1 MKKIG
6 TTNDG
11 MLLEIGAEDL
21 FELRAVLRARVFEYV
36 DGIVRDLAA
45 AVGLQ
50 PTATPVQSGGTNPP
64 KREIKPPK
72 REISGVDLG
81 TRICEGCGKEYQAKR
96 KDQRNCSKACAK
108 KKAAAKK
115 AAARPPRGSDLYHRC
130 EQCDEKLPADAA
142 PQRRFCDACV
152 KARKDACP
160 SAQKRKAPT
169 QGGTRKAICET
180 CKKTFEARVFGPVPH
195 HCPACRPGGKKAT
208 AAAPAPALQT
218 QPKALRPAMPS
229 DDTGK
234 AARLDAIR
242 RIALKEA
249 EELASDVIGGIEA

>member
-50 PTATPVQSGGTNPP
+50 PTATPVQSTGTNPP
-64 KREIKPPK
+64 KREIKAPK
-72 REISGVDLG
+72 REILKKEKPKSGNGVY
-81 TRICEGCGKEYQAKR
+81 R
-96 KDQRNCSKACAK
+96 
-108 KKAAAKK
+108 
-115 AAARPPRGSDLYHRC
+115 RC
-130 EQCDEKLPADAA
+130 EQCDEKLPAGSA

-195 HCPACRPGGKKAT
+195 HCPACRPGGKKTT
-208 AAAPAPALQT
+208 AAARAPALRPP
-218 QPKALRPAMPS
+218 PKALRPAMPS

-249 EELASDVIGGIEA
+249 EELASDVIVGIEA